1 MLFDCEP
8 MTREAATLI
17 NPVTLAFLGDAVFAL
32 YVRERFVKKGGG
44 KAADFQRASAKILS
58 AKAQSAFLE
67 KVQPMFTEE
76 ENGVF
81 RRGRNAKKPTKSKN
95 AAPGEYNRSTGLEAV
110 IGYLYLIGE
119 NNRLEELFNALD
131 DESFVAE
138 RLATGFKPSH

>member
-8 MTREAATLI
+8 MTRETVTLI

-32 YVRERFVKKGGG
+32 YVRERLVKKGGG

-67 KVQPMFTEE
+67 KVQPLFTEE
-76 ENGVF
+76 ENDVF

-110 IGYLYLIGE
+110 IGYLYLIGA
-119 NNRLEELFNALD
+119 NDRLEVLFNELD
-131 DESFVAE
+131 ENLFVAE